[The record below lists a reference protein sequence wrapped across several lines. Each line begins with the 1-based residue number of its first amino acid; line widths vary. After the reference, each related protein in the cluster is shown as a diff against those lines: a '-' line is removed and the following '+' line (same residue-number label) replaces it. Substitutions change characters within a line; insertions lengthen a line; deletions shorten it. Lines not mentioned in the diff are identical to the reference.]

1 MIVSGTYVDC
11 ACFVSDMCVFCKW
24 FVSDVRA
31 RSQFLTHKHWRNT
44 DRTRTYHAPSTSK
57 LRTNCASTAYNRA
70 RCAWKKI
77 WTVQNRRSRT
87 NPSPRTITYK
97 NWCSTCETR
106 MIYAH
111 HWWITHK
118 ENCMR
123 NSCVI
128 RAQVQW
134 DWAFTAFYPPSQH
147 THTHTHARIHART
160 RRMKPKVLPQ

>member
-44 DRTRTYHAPSTSK
+44 DRTRTYHAPSTST
-57 LRTNCASTAYNRA
+57 LRTNCALNFR
-70 RCAWKKI
+70 
-77 WTVQNRRSRT
+77 TVQNRRSRT

-106 MIYAH
+106 GIYAH
-111 HWWITHK
+111 HWRITHK
-118 ENCMR
+118 ENFMR

-134 DWAFTAFYPPSQH
+134 DWAFTNISPNAGQNTNCKQYWAKFTNPRWVMLI
-147 THTHTHARIHART
+147 TH
-160 RRMKPKVLPQ
+160 